1 MKKVFAVFLCL
12 CLLSGC
18 KQRTAVSTEKEPE
31 EGVSAPVDVSEL
43 FTDRDYDTGYEKY
56 ALIKLNGSSASCD
69 SNAVQISGSTVT
81 ITDEG
86 SYLIRGTLDDG
97 QIVVNADKKDK
108 TQLILD
114 GANIHSE
121 SSAALYILQADKVFV
136 TLLGENVLSNGG
148 SFQAIDDNNIDGVLF
163 SKEDVTL
170 NGTGGL
176 TINSPAG
183 HGIVSKDELTVTGG
197 NYTLTT
203 ANHGIAG
210 KDNVCIDGGSFTVA
224 AGKDGIHSE
233 NNDDTSLGFVYIKSG
248 SFSISAEGD
257 GISGGSWVQLEGG
270 TYDILTGGG
279 WENGQKQSSDNWGAM
294 GGGMGPGG
302 YPGGGFPGGGG
313 GKPSGRPGGNGNGG
327 QVTNMAY
334 GQTTTEE
341 STSIKGIKAGTDLVI
356 NGGNFTM
363 DSADDTLHANGNLTV
378 TGGSFQLSTGDDG
391 LHGENTLLVT
401 GGTIVISESY
411 EGLEAQHVKISGG
424 DIALKATDD
433 GLNAAGGT
441 DQSGMGGRD
450 QYGRPGGFGGASNGS
465 ILISGGEVRITAY
478 GDGIDANG
486 TLEITGGHTTVCGP
500 TQGDTSTLDY
510 DVSGIITGGTFIG
523 SGGTMMAHS
532 FSQASQGVIAVRVN
546 GNDGTQITLTDSN
559 GKVLVDHTPEL
570 GFALVILSTP
580 EMVKGQTY
588 TLTVGNTT
596 NSITAN

>member
-1 MKKVFAVFLCL
+1 MKKVLGIVLCL

-18 KQRTAVSTEKEPE
+18 GTKTAVPTEPAASDR
-31 EGVSAPVDVSEL
+31 VAAPVEVTEL
-43 FTDRDYDTGYEKY
+43 FSDRDYDASYEKY
-56 ALIKLNGSSASCD
+56 ATITLKGTAASTDANG
-69 SNAVQISGSTVT
+69 VQISGTT
-81 ITDEG
+81 ITITKEG
-86 SYLIRGTLDDG
+86 SYRIQGKLDDG
-97 QIVVNADKKDK
+97 QIIVNTDKKDK

-114 GANIHSE
+114 GATIHSE
-121 SSAALYILQADKVFV
+121 TSAPIYILQADKVFV
-136 TLLGENVLSNGG
+136 TLVGENTLSNGG
-148 SFQAIDDNNIDGVLF
+148 SFAADDTGIDAVLF
-163 SKEDVTL
+163 SKEDLTL
-170 NGTGGL
+170 NGKGTL
-176 TINSPAG
+176 TISSPTG

-197 NYTLTT
+197 SYTLTT
-203 ANHGIAG
+203 GSHGIAG
-210 KDNVCIDGGSFTVA
+210 KDNVCIDGGSFSIA

-233 NNDDTSLGFVYIKSG
+233 NNDDATLGFVYIKSG
-248 SFSISAEGD
+248 DFSISAEGD